1 MTERVSST
9 LQRMNVFWDIEN
21 TNLPR
26 ELNGHILM
34 ESLRLFAKSQQC
46 ELSSVHAISH
56 LMDDRLLADL
66 QDAGISLQVLSQDV
80 KSDAADLAILAELL
94 KVIIDHPYPQK
105 IVLITGDGDFSS
117 IVNTLRNRNFDVI
130 LFYPSE
136 VGSTHLK
143 QSATLSYS
151 WVDFLEL
158 YAIPCMPLSQR
169 AAIITKFQDRR
180 LRTSGQAKKKPK
192 IQQSTKE
199 DVIQPNQW
207 LPPLQGLT
215 RTQMKVIQQP
225 TIIDLTGKKK
235 RKKRKK

>member
-1 MTERVSST
+1 
-9 LQRMNVFWDIEN
+9 
-21 TNLPR
+21 
-26 ELNGHILM
+26 
-34 ESLRLFAKSQQC
+34 
-46 ELSSVHAISH
+46 
-56 LMDDRLLADL
+56 MDDKLLADL